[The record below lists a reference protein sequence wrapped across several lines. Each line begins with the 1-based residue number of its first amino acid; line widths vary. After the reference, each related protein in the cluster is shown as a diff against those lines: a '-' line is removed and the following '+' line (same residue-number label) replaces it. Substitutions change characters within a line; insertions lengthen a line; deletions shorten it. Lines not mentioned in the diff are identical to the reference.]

1 MAICRDK
8 SLKILNDKGYNV
20 VLVPR
25 AGIEPLDILGRDDGA
40 MEWLGRLGTL
50 WQSPLSLP
58 APLPPQPAVDIEGK
72 RTDSLEIGAGLS
84 LLKGVLSVFNAGAG
98 LDAAYNHASELE
110 FAYTNVQSVK
120 AAPLEIGAYL
130 ARGSTDDHNPV
141 IQRYFLS
148 RAAEGFVL
156 TEVLKS
162 DQLKVTAKSSGG
174 ETLKVD
180 VDQIS
185 ATLGA
190 NAHVTVSQTADS
202 SLVYSGNGPVT
213 FAFRLLR
220 IAFENGQWIAQ
231 GVKAS
236 DSLAFDRTADGP
248 DEEAGA
254 PALTRHQLLEL
265 PEPPRGE

>member
-20 VLVPR
+20 VRVPR
-25 AGIEPLDILGRDDGA
+25 AGIEPLDLLGRDDGA
-40 MEWLGRLGTL
+40 MEWLGRLGAL
-50 WQSPLSLP
+50 WQSPTPLP
-58 APLPPQPAVDIEGK
+58 TPLPPQPSVDIEGK

-98 LDAAYNHASELE
+98 LDVAYNHASELE
-110 FAYTNVQSVK
+110 FSYTNVQSIR

-130 ARGSTDDHNPV
+130 GRGSTDEHNPV

-148 RAAEGFVL
+148 QAAEGFVL

-162 DQLKVTAKSSGG
+162 NQLKVTAKSSHG
-174 ETLKVD
+174 ETVKVD

-190 NAHVTVSQTADS
+190 NAHVTVSQTNDS
-202 SLVYSGNGPVT
+202 SLIYSGNVPVT

-220 IAFENGQWIAQ
+220 IAFEDGQWVVQ
-231 GVKAS
+231 GVKAG
-236 DSLAFDRTADGP
+236 DALAFDRTADAL
-248 DEEAGA
+248 ERQVSV
-254 PALTRHQLLEL
+254 PALTEQQLLEL
-265 PEPPRGE
+265 PEPSNA